1 MLGPKNKNI
10 GRMRPDKIIAKFVH
24 ENLITGINV
33 AARDYLTAGVTR
45 TACHLEIV
53 RQGRLRSVDPM
64 RSPVS
69 DDSRPGKEKKIL
81 LFYDFPDGL
90 VFGRD
95 QVDVVA
101 AEDEEFGNLT

>member
-1 MLGPKNKNI
+1 
-10 GRMRPDKIIAKFVH
+10 
-24 ENLITGINV
+24 
-33 AARDYLTAGVTR
+33 
-45 TACHLEIV
+45 
-53 RQGRLRSVDPM
+53 M

-69 DDSRPGKEKKIL
+69 DDSRPGKEEKIL

-101 AEDEEFGNLT
+101 AQDEEFGNLT

>member
-1 MLGPKNKNI
+1 MW
-10 GRMRPDKIIAKFVH
+10 PDKIITKFVH
-24 ENLITGINV
+24 KNLITGINV
-33 AARDYLTAGVTR
+33 AAGDHLAAFVTR
-45 TACHLEIV
+45 TACYLEIV

-69 DDSRPGKEKKIL
+69 DDSRPGKEEKIL

-101 AEDEEFGNLT
+101 AQDEEFGNLT